1 MNINVIEKEENMKK
15 SKRLFVLLPAV
26 IMALAGCGDTSESGT
41 TTSTGGD
48 TTTTTSIEVAQPV
61 VITSAEHGSVTADKT
76 EAMVGDQVT
85 FSISVD
91 EEYNFVDFK
100 VNGNSVV
107 VKDGKAVVTMVEGG
121 LTATLEVKA
130 LEYNVLVNNAEHGK
144 VTADK
149 SKAAAGEKVTFTVA
163 PDDDYELK
171 ELLIN
176 GSAVTVSG
184 NKAEALMV
192 KEGLTVTPSF
202 TGIKHPVTIEANENG
217 KVEANVGS
225 ATTGTEIKLVV
236 TPNDDYELTE
246 LLVNGSAVAV
256 TDGKAKVTMVKEGLA
271 VSATFNLIK
280 HAVTIATATNGSV
293 TADKTETTTGDKVT
307 FTVTPD
313 DDYQV
318 ASFKVNGADVAL
330 DDSGKAEVAMIKTGL
345 NAEATFVGIQ
355 HDVTI
360 ATSENGVVTADKST
374 AVTGEDVTLTL
385 TPAEGYNVR
394 ELKVNDEVVTV
405 TDNKAVVKMVK
416 EGLNVTATFTDFT
429 IVNEISETLVNE
441 VTSKSVAKVELGAD
455 TTFASALPL
464 ATSET
469 IFDLGGHTLTI
480 TNPDIIENANGK
492 KVTLRNG
499 TIVVDCEDT
508 TNANLIDVSNA
519 AEFVMSGVTLNNE
532 HQASGITAALYISN
546 ATLATITDSTID
558 FKGNYGITTNNV
570 KGENGKLVI
579 KNSTVTVTSE
589 SDYDCVA
596 LLVNTVGTQVE
607 IDSSVF
613 TGDRQGI
620 VARTG
625 TWTISNT
632 TAIVTNKWLKNSED
646 NVTTNNS
653 YLEGTWK
660 TGNEV
665 PSAPYVIGDANA
677 NAYNENVTVTF
688 DSSLAILNGA
698 AQSMVV
704 RGDGVYTTTVNLDA
718 ATYVNLGPASK
729 TDDNAVINVNNVI
742 ETTVEKL
749 LAMTESDTKNIYV
762 VKGIIGEVSGSYGNT
777 TLVDD
782 NGKALTVYGAY
793 VGGNGEYYYNYEDEL
808 YLSTT
813 DSKALSSDNA
823 GKYAIMMGTFDYY
836 TSYSGTSTPELKNAV
851 VYEMAR
857 AVTSAPTVEV
867 NDATMGSATLSK
879 TEDVMLGDVITVTA
893 TPTGDNKLATV
904 EVTDKFGNVIDVTE
918 TMSFKAG
925 LADKVKVTFVDKDT
939 PITKKLTVTA
949 AKLCTAADGAK
960 TCTLSGITFTISN
973 GGFVD
978 QARVYKNAEITITSK
993 TLKIK
998 SIEFTCTAKGT
1009 NKYGPGCFTSTK
1021 GTYTYSD
1028 YVGTWVSAETDGSSS
1043 LTLTASTNQVRITTM
1058 VITVVE

>member
-1 MNINVIEKEENMKK
+1 MKK

-176 GSAVTVSG
+176 GSAVAVSG

-508 TNANLIDVSNA
+508 TKANLIDVSNA
-519 AEFVMSGVTLNNE
+519 AEFVMSDVTLNNE
-532 HQASGITAALYISN
+532 HQASGITAALHISN

-570 KGENGKLVI
+570 EGENGKLVI

-749 LAMTESDTKNIYV
+749 LAMTESDSKNIYV

-836 TSYSGTSTPELKNAV
+836 TSYSGTTPELKNAV

-978 QARVYKNAEITITSK
+978 QARVYKNAKITITSK

-1009 NKYGPGCFTSTK
+1009 NKFGPGCFTSTE

-1043 LTLTASTNQVRITTM
+1043 LTLTASKNQVRITTM